1 MVARGRRCIGV
12 DVIDEG
18 DQMVQT
24 SSKKLLS
31 PGDITYRLVSI
42 FNNSVLYTT
51 KSLNSVF

>member
-1 MVARGRRCIGV
+1 M

-24 SSKKLLS
+24 SSKTLLS
-31 PGDITYRLVSI
+31 PGGIMYRLVSM

-51 KSLNSVF
+51 KSLNSVS